1 MTQTETL
8 KPQRMKLEILEV
20 KERQPIGDRGAVKL
34 EFKAKVDDK
43 ELKFFTFS
51 TRLFEAIEA
60 SKGQI
65 LEADIVT
72 STREGTGNFEGTTF
86 TDRKVTQIYKDGQ
99 PVAVGGGRQYGK
111 SAEEIELSRR
121 SYALSYAKDMA
132 IAKLIEVKDI
142 LTTAE
147 VYYRW
152 LSEGTISIALKTL
165 EAKAELRKPTVKSTA
180 QKTDTPAPDLE
191 QAERD
196 SEELFPKGGSK
207 GSSLSADNTVILTP
221 PKEEVAIPTKIPKT
235 QEQLFNYVAK
245 HAKHKDTKFT
255 KSYLI
260 NKFKIPEK
268 RINEDIPSVYYEVKQ
283 LNDWPEYD
291 GE

>member
-1 MTQTETL
+1 MPEEKET
-8 KPQRMKLEILEV
+8 KRMKLEVTEV
-20 KERQPIGDRGAVKL
+20 KERQPVGDRGAVKL

-43 ELKFFTFS
+43 EWKFFTFS
-51 TRLFEAIEA
+51 TRLFETIEA
-60 SKGQI
+60 KGI
-65 LEADIVT
+65 IDADVIT
-72 STREGTGNFEGTTF
+72 SIREGTGNFEGTTF

-99 PVAVGGGRQYGK
+99 PVAVGGGRQYSK

-121 SYALSYAKDMA
+121 SFALSYSKDIA
-132 IAKLIEVKDI
+132 VAKLIEVKDI

-152 LSEGTISIALKTL
+152 LSQGTISVALKTT
-165 EAKAELRKPTVKSTA
+165 AKVAVKKTATAVKSTA

-191 QAERD
+191 QAKRD
-196 SEELFPKGGSK
+196 SEELFPEGGTKGLSAEKGG
-207 GSSLSADNTVILTP
+207 
-221 PKEEVAIPTKIPKT
+221 IPKT
-235 QEQLFNYVAK
+235 REQLFNWVAK

-255 KSYLI
+255 RSYLV

-268 RINEDIPSVYYEVKQ
+268 RINEDIPSVYYEVKE